1 MTELKP
7 CRYPVHRLLPHEPPM
22 LLLDEVLGWNAER
35 IVAAVTVRP
44 DSLFLDDNGMPAHI
58 AIEWMAQA
66 CGAWVG
72 VQALEALQPVRIGF
86 LLGTRDFKSR
96 ISRYGLGDRIAITA
110 GVVFN
115 DGQMAVFDCE
125 VVRDGESC
133 ATARLNVFQPTD
145 LDAMLKE
152 QGVTMQKNAARP

>member
-1 MTELKP
+1 MIELNHCP
-7 CRYPVHRLLPHEPPM
+7 YEVHRLLPHQPPM

-35 IVAAVTVRP
+35 IVAGLTVRP
-44 DSLFLDDNGMPAHI
+44 DSLFLDDQGLPAHI

-72 VQALEALQPVRIGF
+72 VQALEAGQPVRIGF

-96 ISRYGLGDRIAITA
+96 ISWYQLGNRVTVTA
-110 GVVFN
+110 SVVFN
-115 DGQMAVFDCE
+115 DGQMAVFDCTVAHDTE
-125 VVRDGESC
+125 VC

-152 QGVTMQKNAARP
+152 QGITMQRESARS